1 MEINSSGARRPDRT
15 PPAALAMPNIHRAE
29 VRPGAEPGE
38 KAEIGPVAPPTCTVP
53 SASTASAAATVSL
66 GKSPDEDSAQPVAI
80 NSARP
85 WLPFEVTDPLLGK
98 SVDLVMPETPTSP
111 AESTALVC
119 A

>member
-1 MEINSSGARRPDRT
+1 MEINSPGARRPDRT
-15 PPAALAMPNIHRAE
+15 PPAALAMPNLHGAE

-66 GKSPDEDSAQPVAI
+66 GKSAEEDSAEPVEF
-80 NSARP
+80 NSARNS
-85 WLPFEVTDPLLGK
+85 LPFEVADTLVGK
-98 SVDLVMPETPTSP
+98 SVDFVMPETHTSP
-111 AESTALVC
+111 AESTAMVC